1 MNRSIIEDSMN
12 YHSYIKKEGY
22 INYHGKEVGV
32 KYIQPENTI
41 ATIVA
46 IGGTGGGFYGPS
58 YIYDELAET
67 LPEMGISVLRIDVS
81 PDHINGAENVLIGL
95 EYLKKINNFNP
106 ILLMG
111 WSMGGAS
118 IIQVAKYLQ
127 QTREF
132 QINGLITLAGQSYGA
147 DPVSDLYNIP
157 IYIFHGTADR
167 CMGPNVAKSIYR
179 MANEPKELYLLKGAS
194 HFMNESDYELKQNVY
209 DCIFRSFFTN

>member
-1 MNRSIIEDSMN
+1 MNRISNEELINSHP
-12 YHSYIKKEGY
+12 YVRKEGY
-22 INYHGKEVGV
+22 IDYHGKKVGV
-32 KYIQPENTI
+32 KYIQPRNTTS
-41 ATIVA
+41 TIIA

-67 LPEMGISVLRIDVS
+67 LPEMGFSVLRIDVS
-81 PDHINGAENVLIGL
+81 PDHLNGAENVLIGL
-95 EYLKKINNFNP
+95 EFLKKLNNFNP

-127 QTREF
+127 ETGEF

-147 DPVSDLYNIP
+147 DPVSELYDIP
-157 IYIFHGTADR
+157 IYIFHGTADT

-194 HFMNESDYELKQNVY
+194 HFMNEKDYELKQLVY
-209 DCIFRSFFTN
+209 DSIFRSFFTN